1 MSRNIRGISVSDL
14 TEVNAG
20 LELKNLGHEIA
31 MHDEAYHRNDAPIIS
46 DSEYDALRRRSHE
59 IEKRFSHLV
68 NLGSPSKAVG
78 ALVAAGFE
86 KVAHNKP
93 MLSLDNVFTEEQ
105 LGDFLKGVRRFLKE
119 LKDDT
124 EIPLDMVAEPKIDGL
139 SLSLSYEK
147 GRLVYAATRG
157 DGLVGEDVTENIKT
171 LKNI

>member
-1 MSRNIRGISVSDL
+1 MIRNIRGITVSDL

-59 IEKRFSHLV
+59 IEKRFPHLI
-68 NLGSPSKAVG
+68 NLSNPSKAVG
-78 ALVAAGFE
+78 AVVVPGFE

-105 LGDFLKGVRRFLKE
+105 LGDFLKGV
-119 LKDDT
+119 
-124 EIPLDMVAEPKIDGL
+124 
-139 SLSLSYEK
+139 
-147 GRLVYAATRG
+147 
-157 DGLVGEDVTENIKT
+157 
-171 LKNI
+171 